1 MIGIYKITNKTNGR
15 CYIGQSTHI
24 EKRWKDHYYAHQ
36 NVADEGYD
44 YPLYKA
50 MRKYGYD
57 NFTFEVLEECDFA
70 ALNEREMF
78 YIKHFNSFN
87 DGYNQTLGGDS
98 TIQSSK
104 LTVEQVLEIQDKLL
118 TQNYTLKSL
127 SEEYG
132 VHRDTIRDINNGWS
146 WSYLR
151 PELTYPLYYSKKHP
165 SYSKQIETNPLMKK
179 KKEKQKNYCP
189 KCGKEIS
196 LKASHCQECAIV
208 WKGNYPS
215 NPEEIVKDIT
225 ELGFM
230 GAGRKYGVSDNS
242 LRKHCKRLGLP
253 THSSDYKPK
262 KVVNPPQSPI
272 SVQQFDL
279 NNNFI
284 QSFNSYS
291 DAAKWVYEN
300 GFCKALNGG
309 VRSHIGEAAKGTRK
323 TAYGFIWKN
332 E

>member
-1 MIGIYKITNKTNGR
+1 MIGIYKMTNKINGR

-24 EKRWKDHYYAHQ
+24 EKRWKDHYYAYQ
-36 NVADEGYD
+36 NINDEGYN

-57 NFTFEVLEECDFA
+57 NFTFEILEECDA
-70 ALNEREMF
+70 AVLNEREMF

-151 PELTYPLYYSKKHP
+151 PELTYPLYVSMSSPLYEKK
-165 SYSKQIETNPLMKK
+165 
-179 KKEKQKNYCP
+179 KNYCP

-196 LKASHCQECAIV
+196 LNAKHCQDCSVIR
-208 WKGNYPS
+208 KGNYPS
-215 NPEEIVKDIT
+215 DVNKIVKDIT
-225 ELGFM
+225 ELGFV
-230 GAGRKYGVSDNS
+230 GAGRKYGVSDNA
-242 LRKHCKRLGLP
+242 LRKHCQKLGLP
-253 THSSDYKPK
+253 THSSDYKMK
-262 KVVNPPQSPI
+262 KARNASQSSI
-272 SVQQFDL
+272 KVQQYDK

-284 QSFNSYS
+284 QSFDSYS
-291 DAAKWVYEN
+291 DAAKWIYEN

-309 VRSHIGEAAKGTRK
+309 VRSHIGEAAKGIRK

>member
-1 MIGIYKITNKTNGR
+1 MIGIYKITNKVNGK

-24 EKRWKDHYYAHQ
+24 EKRWKDHYYTHQ
-36 NVADEGYD
+36 NMNDEGYN
-44 YPLYKA
+44 YPLYRA

-57 NFTFEVLEECDFA
+57 NFTFEILEECDAA

-87 DGYNQTLGGDS
+87 NGYNQNLGGDS

-118 TQNYTLKSL
+118 TQNYTLKRL

-151 PELTYPLYYSKKHP
+151 PELTYPLYISINSPLYEKKR
-165 SYSKQIETNPLMKK
+165 
-179 KKEKQKNYCP
+179 NYCP

-196 LKASHCQECAIV
+196 LNANHCQECSVII
-208 WKGNYPS
+208 KGNYPS
-215 NPEEIVKDIT
+215 DTNEIVKDIT
-225 ELGFM
+225 GLGFV
-230 GAGRKYGVSDNS
+230 GAGRKYGVSDNA

-253 THSSDYKPK
+253 THSSDYKMK
-262 KVVNPPQSPI
+262 KAINASQSSI
-272 SVQQFDL
+272 KVQQYDK

-300 GFCKALNGG
+300 GFCKTLNSG
-309 VRSHIGEAAKGTRK
+309 VRSHIGDAARGIRK
-323 TAYGFIWKN
+323 TAYGFIWKK

>member
-36 NVADEGYD
+36 NMNDEGYN

-57 NFTFEVLEECDFA
+57 NFTFEILEECNFT

-78 YIKHFNSFN
+78 YVKQFNSFN

-98 TIQSSK
+98 TTQSSK
-104 LTVEQVLEIQDKLL
+104 LTIEQVLEIQDKLL
-118 TQNYTLKSL
+118 TQKYTLKSL

-151 PELTYPLYYSKKHP
+151 PELIYPLYVSLSSPLYEKKR
-165 SYSKQIETNPLMKK
+165 
-179 KKEKQKNYCP
+179 NYCS

-196 LKASHCQECAIV
+196 LNANHCQECAAIC
-208 WKGNYPS
+208 KGNYPS
-215 NPEEIVKDIT
+215 NTEEIVKDIT
-225 ELGFM
+225 ELGFV
-230 GAGRKYGVSDNS
+230 GAGRKYGVSDNA
-242 LRKHCKRLGLP
+242 LRKHCKKLGLP

-262 KVVNPPQSPI
+262 KKVNSPKPHI
-272 SVQQFDL
+272 RVQQFDL

-300 GFCKALNGG
+300 GHCKTLNSG
-309 VRSHIGEAAKGTRK
+309 VRSHIGDAAKGKRK
-323 TAYGFIWKN
+323 TAYSFIWKN

>member
-1 MIGIYKITNKTNGR
+1 MIGIYKITNKTNGK
-15 CYIGQSTHI
+15 CYIGQSTRI

-36 NVADEGYD
+36 NINDEGYN

-57 NFTFEVLEECDFA
+57 NFTFEILEECNTA
-70 ALNEREMF
+70 LLNEREMF

-98 TIQSSK
+98 TIQTSK

-151 PELTYPLYYSKKHP
+151 PELTYPLYVSM
-165 SYSKQIETNPLMKK
+165 SNPLYQKK
-179 KKEKQKNYCP
+179 KKKKRNYCP
-189 KCGKEIS
+189 TCGKEIS
-196 LKASHCQECAIV
+196 LNANHCQSCSVIR
-208 WKGNYPS
+208 KGNYPS
-215 NPEEIVKDIT
+215 DVNEIIKDIT
-225 ELGFM
+225 ELGFV
-230 GAGRKYGVSDNS
+230 GAGRKYGVSDNA
-242 LRKHCKRLGLP
+242 LRRHCKKLGLP
-253 THSSDYKPK
+253 THSSDYKTK
-262 KVVNPPQSPI
+262 KAINAQQSSI
-272 SVQQFDL
+272 KVRQYDK

-284 QSFNSYS
+284 QAFDSYS
-291 DAAKWVYEN
+291 DAAKWVYKN
-300 GFCKALNGG
+300 GFCKALNSG
-309 VRSHIGEAAKGTRK
+309 VRSHIGEAARGIRK
-323 TAYGFIWKN
+323 TAYGFVWKK